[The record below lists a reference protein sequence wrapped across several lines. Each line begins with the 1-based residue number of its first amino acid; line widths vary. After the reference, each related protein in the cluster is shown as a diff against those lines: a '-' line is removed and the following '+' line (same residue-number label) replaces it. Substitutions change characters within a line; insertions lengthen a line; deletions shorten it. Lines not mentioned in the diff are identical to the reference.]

1 MNPDEHFE
9 IDAWVDFAR
18 GLCSPAQRITMEEHM
33 AACLT
38 CSEMAEFLGKVWQAG
53 RSMGD
58 ATVPQEWSRKAEQI
72 LNVQTLTPIRQL
84 PAHSAVLAFDSFNAL
99 APDHVRAGPSPA
111 RHMTYNA
118 LLCSVELKVDQN
130 SERRDVSIVGQI
142 TDRRTPDRAIPRT
155 PIFLLTGHKVLATTS
170 SNEFGEFQL
179 ACRPQRKL
187 LISFPFD
194 GSRINVILD
203 HLFSKESRHP

>member
-18 GLCSPAQRITMEEHM
+18 GVCSPAQRITMEEHM
-33 AACLT
+33 ATCLT
-38 CSEMAEFLGKVWQAG
+38 CSEMAEFLGKVWQTG
-53 RSMGD
+53 RGMKEEN
-58 ATVPQEWSRKAEQI
+58 VPQKWSRKAEQI
-72 LNVQTLTPIRQL
+72 LNDQTLTPIRQL

-99 APDHVRAGPSPA
+99 APDPVRAGPSSA

-118 LLCSVELKVDQN
+118 LLCVVELKVDQN
-130 SERRDVSIVGQI
+130 LERHNVSIVGQI

-155 PIFLLTGHKVLATTS
+155 SIFLLTGDKVLATTS

-179 ACRPQRKL
+179 ECKPQRRL

-203 HLFSKESRHP
+203 HLFSRESRHP